1 MSIEIKY
8 EKLKLNNLDE
18 IYFTISEKLYLYKY
32 VDNKE
37 LLIAQLKER
46 DEKGDNY
53 IGNGIFLPH
62 IKSKNILKTVI
73 YVVVLEKNINYID
86 TIIFILAND
95 KTYCNDYKEIIDFV
109 QKLDDIEIIT
119 EIKEGRYGN

>member
-37 LLIAQLKER
+37 LLISQLKER